1 VVRHLDLGGRRI
13 LLGLDG
19 AQFIL
24 ESFQILDEP
33 GGQSLHGELLL
44 LSGELVNLEAEPR
57 EGARLETDQ
66 QTFVESRLASRHR
79 RRGVEAVQWALRGR
93 TVYGRRRLA
102 TAVPLAERDAEPLA
116 GCRRPWKQGSWRGV
130 DLGRA

>member
-1 VVRHLDLGGRRI
+1 
-13 LLGLDG
+13 
-19 AQFIL
+19 
-24 ESFQILDEP
+24 
-33 GGQSLHGELLL
+33 LHGELLL

-66 QTFVESRLASRHR
+66 QTFVESIVVSRERPASRHR

-93 TVYGRRRLA
+93 TVDGRRRLA
-102 TAVPLAERDAEPLA
+102 TAHPLAERDAEPLA
-116 GCRRPWKQGSWRGV
+116 GCRRPWKQGLWRGV